1 MAMVSGV
8 SDALNVQHRSQTV
21 SAPVG
26 EQPALKQAETKQS
39 SEIPTHRLESYS
51 RWAKV
56 TQGQHKISASQVAEQ
71 GLRQITHLL
80 KQLKKQTQTA
90 LSTEGALQADKISIA
105 KQIQSQLSNLNVE
118 YQNTPLV
125 DHQLNLIAPKRPAA
139 LYEFKLKSIDLA
151 SPKPR
156 DEKIVI
162 QLAQK
167 TASLFLPANNNSNQ
181 LKEKMSK
188 EMDTLGIGV
197 LKSKGLTHSQEAIYT
212 ADKSHWQSLK
222 SGILMTGQG
231 QRLPAGEA
239 RTVKVDE
246 QLSWKDPREWR
257 FGSHDELRQAIAKI
271 TKSQQKV
278 DQQLREIGEA
288 KLKLQRQIDKL
299 NRSQS
304 DSKVIEE
311 TLSNLDSQ
319 MQASPFYKQVTS
331 IMAQANVT
339 RSHVSSLLK

>member
-8 SDALNVQHRSQTV
+8 SDALSVQHRSQTV

-26 EQPALKQAETKQS
+26 EQPALKQAETKQRS
-39 SEIPTHRLESYS
+39 DIPTHRLESYS

-71 GLRQITHLL
+71 GLRQVSHLL
-80 KQLKKQTQTA
+80 KQLKKQSQKA
-90 LSTEGALQADKISIA
+90 LSTEGAAQAEKISLA
-105 KQIQSQLSNLNVE
+105 KKMQNQLSSLKLE

-125 DHQLNLIAPKRPAA
+125 DHQLNLISPKRPAA
-139 LYEFKLKSIDLA
+139 LYEFKLKSVDLA
-151 SPKPR
+151 STKPR
-156 DEKIVI
+156 DEMIVV

-167 TASLFLPANNNSNQ
+167 TASLFLPANDSSPQ
-181 LKEKMSK
+181 LKTKIAK
-188 EMDTLGIGV
+188 QMDSLGIGV
-197 LKSKGLTHSQEAIYT
+197 LKSVGLAVSTETIYT
-212 ADKSHWQSLK
+212 ANKSHWQTLK

-239 RTVKVDE
+239 RTIKVHE
-246 QLSWKDPREWR
+246 QLSWQDPREWR
-257 FGSHDELRQAIAKI
+257 FSSNEELKQAIAKI
-271 TKSQQKV
+271 NKSLHKV
-278 DQQLREIGEA
+278 DQQLREISEA

-311 TLSNLDSQ
+311 TLYQLDSQ
-319 MQASPFYKQVTS
+319 MQANPLYKKVTS
-331 IMAQANVT
+331 IMAQANIT